1 VTIVGASIDPFPIHN
16 NNTKAKDIDFLC
28 VGRIDKFE
36 GLEKIWEL
44 LKKRTRMLTSS

>member
-44 LKKRTRMLTSS
+44 LK